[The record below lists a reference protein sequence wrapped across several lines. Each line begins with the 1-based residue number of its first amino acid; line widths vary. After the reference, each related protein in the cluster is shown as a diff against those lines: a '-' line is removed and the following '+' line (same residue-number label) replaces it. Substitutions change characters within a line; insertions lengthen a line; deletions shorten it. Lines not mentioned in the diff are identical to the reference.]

1 MAAHSDQQDSIDK
14 DRGPTSEQAT
24 NLQRIDRRYF
34 AQQLQQIF
42 SIDRGLLYTT
52 KEFFV
57 RPGKAIQE
65 FLYQN
70 REKHVQPIVFLIFT
84 SVVFSFL
91 SYALDIQYNY
101 FNISKIEGLKDHI
114 DTGDFGKWLNSNV
127 AYTNLLIGFF
137 IALWIKVFARSYNI
151 YEIIVA
157 LCFILGEATLVLSLA
172 FVLGTITQSAYVV
185 LGVMLIF
192 FAYPIWAIGQF
203 LGKKDW
209 KSYFKA
215 LFVVILGY
223 TSYVFI
229 FILIAYLWTLMQQ

>member
-1 MAAHSDQQDSIDK
+1 MAKHSDQQYSTDK
-14 DRGPTSEQAT
+14 DVSSTSEQVP

-34 AQQLQQIF
+34 TQQLQQIV

-65 FLYQN
+65 FLYEN

-101 FNISKIEGLKDHI
+101 FNISKMEGLRDHI

-127 AYTNLLIGFF
+127 AYTNLLIGVF
-137 IALWIKVFARSYNI
+137 IALWIKVFARNYNI

-157 LCFILGEATLVLSLA
+157 LCFILGVATLILALA
-172 FVLGTITQSAYVV
+172 FVLGAITKSAYVV
-185 LGVMLIF
+185 LSVMLIF

-203 LGKKDW
+203 FGKEDW

-223 TSYVFI
+223 TSYVFT
-229 FILIAYLWTLMQQ
+229 FILIAYLWTVTQQ